1 MSGARALTRDELEKL
16 SDHELD
22 ETLKE
27 LEQRSLQQDKQFA
40 DTVAAINT
48 SQGHVENVKYNTVQL
63 RRILGQ
69 GQAVDQPC
77 NAGHASSKEEDVVR
91 KN

>member
-1 MSGARALTRDELEKL
+1 MSGARALTRDELKNL

-22 ETLKE
+22 KTLKE
-27 LEQRSLQQDKQFA
+27 LEQRSLQQDKEFA
-40 DTVAAINT
+40 DKVAAIDT

-69 GQAVDQPC
+69 GQAVGQPC

>member
-22 ETLKE
+22 QTLKE

-40 DTVAAINT
+40 DKVAAINT
-48 SQGHVENVKYNTVQL
+48 SHSHVENVKYNTAQL
-63 RRILGQ
+63 RKILGQ
-69 GQAVDQPC
+69 NQAVGQPC
-77 NAGHASSKEEDVVR
+77 GTGHASSQEDDVVR